1 MEKGMSSGE
10 GLPSR
15 APQASAAK
23 VTVKESETGQPC
35 EEKRGGFVLVHAGET
50 LWVSWNGNQKG
61 YFPFLAVKNTKVCIS
76 YLTKRAGTQEPV
88 RCYSVSWLEGFTM
101 VLLLSSL
108 FPLSYLPYIV
118 HMFGSAVLKPSNF
131 KIFIILFILFSHH
144 TPLFY
149 NES

>member
-23 VTVKESETGQPC
+23 VTVKESETRQPC

-50 LWVSWNGNQKG
+50 LWVRWSGNQKG
-61 YFPFLAVKNTKVCIS
+61 CFPFLAVKNTRYCIL
-76 YLTKRAGTQEPV
+76 YLTKRPGSKEPV
-88 RCYSVSWLEGFTM
+88 RCYSVSWLECFTV
-101 VLLLSSL
+101 VLLPTSSL

-118 HMFGSAVLKPSNF
+118 HMFGSVMLKP
-131 KIFIILFILFSHH
+131 K
-144 TPLFY
+144 
-149 NES
+149 